1 MQQHL
6 VLGQELLQGCHLE
19 AHRANIVAI
28 QLQGLRA
35 ALPEHYYA
43 HLDALIGEIQ
53 IGSKLLRDVGDQLL
67 VHIPHVP
74 QVVDYL
80 NVLLPCLCKSLRD
93 ITIYYNDRT
102 MTKEK
107 RWRYLYYKMGAEHPG
122 ILLPARFSMYNQYL
136 QFLLLLL
143 ARSPNFNIN
152 ALDDL
157 KDRILQLR
165 ETRNIPP
172 PTTVTQGELIRRGD
186 LILDWNHQSVSSAGH
201 GHTSPSDAMQNTHWA
216 ESIFLRSPRS
226 KGEFRKHGVR
236 HRTSEA
242 FGPLLRLGQF
252 PMTQGPM
259 SRDVKILF
267 KRSFD
272 NDRISVIFFLQ
283 GIDQAPFLYVRSFDN
298 LGEPWVS
305 RRGAHELCI
314 RRDSSSTL
322 TLTRWSDSERR
333 RKRWAALRFAT
344 WEELVLFHC
353 AFVCLKA
360 HSLLT
365 VMVDPEEFILNKE
378 RRLFQA
384 QIIDDGFHHSLMVYE
399 DRVTK
404 GIRLHTAVWD
414 GKLRYCPVW
423 TAFVTPHCFSPSWL
437 VRKSPHRVWLK
448 DLDPF
453 VFCQRYRPRNQRN
466 NKAGAFEL
474 DFVNDVAATHFKEIF
489 SPDPGPAPTITTA
502 TEEESSEN
510 ATTAGGGDDAFLA
523 DQSSQLGKLA
533 AGNIVSTQNALRSD
547 ITVVLRPESAPPR
560 LSYLPRNTTRVCNIT
575 LLPLL
580 PDVQNGWPRGGFW
593 AQGFHDS
600 GGPVR
605 QDEPCEAAYESTA

>member
-1 MQQHL
+1 MQRYP
-6 VLGQELLQGCHLE
+6 VLEQELLGGCHRE

-43 HLDALIGEIQ
+43 HLDTLIREIH
-53 IGSKLLRDVGDQLL
+53 IGSKLLRDIGDQLL
-67 VHIPHVP
+67 VHIPRVP

-80 NVLLPCLCKSLRD
+80 NILLPCLCKSLRD
-93 ITIYYNDRT
+93 INTYYNDRT

-107 RWRYLYYKMGAEHPG
+107 RWRYLYNKMGAEHPG
-122 ILLPARFSMYNQYL
+122 ILLPARFSMYSQYL
-136 QFLLLLL
+136 QLLLLLL

-172 PTTVTQGELIRRGD
+172 PTTVTRGELIRRGD
-186 LILDWNHQSVSSAGH
+186 LILDWNHQS
-201 GHTSPSDAMQNTHWA
+201 NTHWA

-226 KGEFRKHGVR
+226 KKEFRKHGVR
-236 HRTSEA
+236 YRMSEV
-242 FGPLLRLGQF
+242 FRPLMRLGEL
-252 PMTQGPM
+252 PMIQCPM

-283 GIDQAPFLYVRSFDN
+283 GIDQAPFLCVRSFDN

-314 RRDSSSTL
+314 RRGSSSTL
-322 TLTRWSDSERR
+322 ILNRWSNSERR
-333 RKRWAALRFAT
+333 KKRWAALRFAT

-360 HSLLT
+360 RSLLT
-365 VMVDPEEFILNKE
+365 VKTDPEEFILNKE

-399 DRVTK
+399 DQVTK
-404 GIRLHTAVWD
+404 GIRLHAAVWD
-414 GKLRYCPVW
+414 GKLRHCPVW
-423 TAFVTPHCFSPSWL
+423 TAFVTPHWFSPAWL
-437 VRKSPHRVWLK
+437 VRRSPHRVWLK

-453 VFCQRYRPRNQRN
+453 VFCERYRPQNQRN
-466 NKAGAFEL
+466 NKVGAFEL
-474 DFVNDVAATHFKEIF
+474 DFVHEEAATRFKEIF
-489 SPDPGPAPTITTA
+489 SPEPVPTPTVTTA
-502 TEEESSEN
+502 TEEEWSGN
-510 ATTAGGGDDAFLA
+510 ATIAGGGDDAF
-523 DQSSQLGKLA
+523 
-533 AGNIVSTQNALRSD
+533 
-547 ITVVLRPESAPPR
+547 ESR
-560 LSYLPRNTTRVCNIT
+560 
-575 LLPLL
+575 
-580 PDVQNGWPRGGFW
+580 
-593 AQGFHDS
+593 
-600 GGPVR
+600 
-605 QDEPCEAAYESTA
+605 

>member
-6 VLGQELLQGCHLE
+6 VLGQELLQGCHRE

-43 HLDALIGEIQ
+43 HLDTLISEIH

-67 VHIPHVP
+67 VHIPRVP
-74 QVVDYL
+74 QVIDYL

-93 ITIYYNDRT
+93 ITTYYNDRT

-107 RWRYLYYKMGAEHPG
+107 RWRYLYNKMSAEHPG

-136 QFLLLLL
+136 RFLLLLL

-172 PTTVTQGELIRRGD
+172 PTTVTRGELIRRGD
-186 LILDWNHQSVSSAGH
+186 LILDWNHRS
-201 GHTSPSDAMQNTHWA
+201 NTHWA

-226 KGEFRKHGVR
+226 KREFREHGVR
-236 HRTSEA
+236 HRTSEV
-242 FGPLLRLGQF
+242 FGPLSRLGQL

-272 NDRISVIFFLQ
+272 NDRISVMFFLQ
-283 GIDQAPFLYVRSFDN
+283 GIDQAPFIYVRSFDN

-322 TLTRWSDSERR
+322 ILNRWSNSERR
-333 RKRWAALRFAT
+333 RKRWAALCFAT

-353 AFVCLKA
+353 TFVCLKA

-365 VMVDPEEFILNKE
+365 VKVNPEEFILNKE

-384 QIIDDGFHHSLMVYE
+384 QIIDDEFHHSLVVYE
-399 DRVTK
+399 DKVTK
-404 GIRLHTAVWD
+404 GIRLHAAVWD
-414 GKLRYCPVW
+414 GQLRHCPVW
-423 TAFVTPHCFSPSWL
+423 TAFVTPHCFSPGWL
-437 VRKSPHRVWLK
+437 VRRSPHRVWLK

-453 VFCQRYRPRNQRN
+453 VFCERYRPQNQRN
-466 NKAGAFEL
+466 NKVGAFEIY
-474 DFVNDVAATHFKEIF
+474 FVNEEAATRFKEFF
-489 SPDPGPAPTITTA
+489 SEPAPAPTITTA
-502 TEEESSEN
+502 TEEETSEN
-510 ATTAGGGDDAFLA
+510 ATTGGGGDASL
-523 DQSSQLGKLA
+523 
-533 AGNIVSTQNALRSD
+533 T
-547 ITVVLRPESAPPR
+547 
-560 LSYLPRNTTRVCNIT
+560 
-575 LLPLL
+575 
-580 PDVQNGWPRGGFW
+580 
-593 AQGFHDS
+593 
-600 GGPVR
+600 
-605 QDEPCEAAYESTA
+605 

>member
-1 MQQHL
+1 MQQYP

-19 AHRANIVAI
+19 AHRANIVGI

-43 HLDALIGEIQ
+43 HLDTLISEIH
-53 IGSKLLRDVGDQLL
+53 IGSKLLRDIGDRLL
-67 VHIPHVP
+67 VHIPRVP

-93 ITIYYNDRT
+93 ISTYYNDRS
-102 MTKEK
+102 MTREK
-107 RWRYLYYKMGAEHPG
+107 RWRYLYNKMGAEHPG

-136 QFLLLLL
+136 QLLLLLL

-165 ETRNIPP
+165 EARNIPP
-172 PTTVTQGELIRRGD
+172 PATVTRGELIRRGD

-201 GHTSPSDAMQNTHWA
+201 GLSSPSDAMQNTHWA

-226 KGEFRKHGVR
+226 KREFRKYGVR
-236 HRTSEA
+236 HRTSEV
-242 FGPLLRLGQF
+242 FRPLSRLWQLA
-252 PMTQGPM
+252 MTQGPM

-283 GIDQAPFLYVRSFDN
+283 GIDQAPFLFIRSFDN

-314 RRDSSSTL
+314 RRGSSSTL
-322 TLTRWSDSERR
+322 ILNRWSNSELHK
-333 RKRWAALRFAT
+333 KRWAALRFVT

-365 VMVDPEEFILNKE
+365 VKVDPDEFILNKE

-399 DRVTK
+399 DQVTK
-404 GIRLHTAVWD
+404 GIRLHAAVWD
-414 GKLRYCPVW
+414 GKLRHCPVW
-423 TAFVTPHCFSPSWL
+423 TAFITPHCFSPAWL
-437 VRKSPHRVWLK
+437 VRKSPHRIWLK

-453 VFCQRYRPRNQRN
+453 VFCERYRPQNQCN
-466 NKAGAFEL
+466 NKVCAFEL
-474 DFVNDVAATHFKEIF
+474 DFVNEEAATRFKEIF
-489 SPDPGPAPTITTA
+489 SPKRAAAPTITTA
-502 TEEESSEN
+502 TEEEWSEN
-510 ATTAGGGDDAFLA
+510 ATVAGGGDDAL
-523 DQSSQLGKLA
+523 
-533 AGNIVSTQNALRSD
+533 I
-547 ITVVLRPESAPPR
+547 
-560 LSYLPRNTTRVCNIT
+560 
-575 LLPLL
+575 
-580 PDVQNGWPRGGFW
+580 
-593 AQGFHDS
+593 
-600 GGPVR
+600 
-605 QDEPCEAAYESTA
+605 